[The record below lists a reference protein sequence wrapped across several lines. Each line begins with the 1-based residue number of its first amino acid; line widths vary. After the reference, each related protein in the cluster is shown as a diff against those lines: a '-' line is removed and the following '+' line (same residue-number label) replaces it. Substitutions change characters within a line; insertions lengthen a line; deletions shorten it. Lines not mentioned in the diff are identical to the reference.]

1 MARSGR
7 WRGPYTVKK
16 RRQATRTPYR
26 WAKAC
31 AISSPARLLAAYGE
45 IGQTAGASSEK
56 GAGVASPY
64 TEDDEPNTTRPIPA
78 RLVASNTRTV
88 PRTLASLEEAES
100 PREGRTRRRAG

>member
-45 IGQTAGASSEK
+45 IGQTARASSDQR
-56 GAGVASPY
+56 AGVERVEVVGAHALVPPRKQRLTQVGADEARRPRDQEASAHAA
-64 TEDDEPNTTRPIPA
+64 T
-78 RLVASNTRTV
+78 
-88 PRTLASLEEAES
+88 S
-100 PREGRTRRRAG
+100 PRK